1 MSEPSIPGDASSHV
15 KTVQELYIAF
25 ARGDVGAILALLTAD
40 VEWSEPAHPFNP
52 AAGTRYGHAG
62 FLEWVR
68 IGQAAEQ
75 ILTLE
80 PRQFLHNDSSVAVV
94 GRSAC
99 LAKATGRRYETDF
112 VHLITFRNGR
122 IARFQEFFDTYAAG
136 EAFRPIQD

>member
-1 MSEPSIPGDASSHV
+1 MSESSIPGDASSRLETV
-15 KTVQELYIAF
+15 KELYAAF
-25 ARGDVGAILALLTAD
+25 GRGDIGAILVLLAAD

-52 AAGTRYGHAG
+52 AGGTRHGHAG

-75 ILTLE
+75 ILALE
-80 PRQFLHNDSSVAVV
+80 PRQFLYNDTSVAVV
-94 GRSAC
+94 GHSEC

-122 IARFQEFFDTYAAG
+122 IARFQEFFDTYTAG
-136 EAFRPIQD
+136 EAFRS